1 MLGMEMFIIFNTV
14 VKRIIEKQNYNFIL
28 SLRLIR

>member
-1 MLGMEMFIIFNTV
+1 MLGMEMFIIFKTV

-28 SLRLIR
+28 SLRLI